1 MVAIKRR
8 KGFFLLFLLCIPV
21 LLSSCQYP
29 PYGAI
34 AYQILY
40 PSGYSRDCY
49 TWDKLTPIEGTDW
62 YLAENNGLEILD
74 KEGGLIFE
82 YPDISQ
88 GTVRGEATGEGTI
101 WVCSEQWNSPHY
113 NGYRSG
119 NLVESILFLLDMETG
134 DILFQQHLGSNE
146 LYLTSIGTKCY
157 FYFCGKEEEEKFF
170 GLYKVPAKNAE
181 IYYRDINNWAKEGSV
196 YKFDYVEW
204 PDNIDDKLSVENYI
218 RFYLQDRIITVALTL
233 YGKAGPESE
242 EWEYIE
248 KSRVEIPLDI
258 KK

>member
-1 MVAIKRR
+1 M
-8 KGFFLLFLLCIPV
+8 
-21 LLSSCQYP
+21 
-29 PYGAI
+29 
-34 AYQILY
+34 
-40 PSGYSRDCY
+40 
-49 TWDKLTPIEGTDW
+49 
-62 YLAENNGLEILD
+62 
-74 KEGGLIFE
+74 
-82 YPDISQ
+82 
-88 GTVRGEATGEGTI
+88 
-101 WVCSEQWNSPHY
+101 
-113 NGYRSG
+113 
-119 NLVESILFLLDMETG
+119 
-134 DILFQQHLGSNE
+134 
-146 LYLTSIGTKCY
+146 
-157 FYFCGKEEEEKFF
+157 
-170 GLYKVPAKNAE
+170 PAKNAV

>member
-1 MVAIKRR
+1 MQLVKNINMLRQPELR
-8 KGFFLLFLLCIPV
+8 KLVKQFDSLTDTTN
-21 LLSSCQYP
+21 
-29 PYGAI
+29 
-34 AYQILY
+34 
-40 PSGYSRDCY
+40 GYSCY
-49 TWDKLTPIEGTDW
+49 RQNANTLKRLLDKIMVLAKEEKEW
-62 YLAENNGLEILD
+62 YLYFNALHEVFFVLD
-74 KEGGLIFE
+74 RIDGKSKEMLK
-82 YPDISQ
+82 Y
-88 GTVRGEATGEGTI
+88 
-101 WVCSEQWNSPHY
+101 
-113 NGYRSG
+113 
-119 NLVESILFLLDMETG
+119 
-134 DILFQQHLGSNE
+134 
-146 LYLTSIGTKCY
+146 
-157 FYFCGKEEEEKFF
+157 
-170 GLYKVPAKNAE
+170 AE